1 MNPNDLANE
10 LEAQNYDYWLNLM
23 LDNVPNDIDKREGSI
38 IYDAV
43 APAAM
48 VNAQQSLSLAN
59 IIRETYIKTAQ
70 GEFLDYRAFEHGT
83 SRYEATNAEVKAKF
97 NDDDGNPVNVEVGD
111 RFASIAES
119 PIFYTVIKSNGDG
132 TAEMQAEEAGT
143 SANSY
148 LGQVL
153 PVTPNDNLAWA
164 EITEITIPARDEE
177 NDEHLRARLLNTNSW
192 VAYGGNVADYLN
204 MTSKINDVGA
214 TQVYPTWDGADAND
228 WTEMLLRMYTRWC
241 DKKGYKVE
249 TLDLLEGDEAGIK
262 SVTLKVKGEFAYG
275 YLKAEKGVHR
285 LVRISPFN
293 ANGKRQTSFAS
304 VEVLPELTKDQD
316 IDIRPEDLKIDTYRA
331 SGAGGQHVN
340 KTESA
345 IRITHLP
352 TGIVVQCQ
360 NERSQF
366 ANKDTAMAMLKSKLI
381 ELKERAHKE
390 KIEDLTGELKDMGWG
405 SQIRS
410 YVFHPYNMVKDHR
423 TNEET
428 SNLNAVMNG
437 EIDQFIVSYLKE
449 EAKK

>member
-1 MNPNDLANE
+1 MQE
-10 LEAQNYDYWLNLM
+10 SGFWE
-23 LDNVPNDIDKREGSI
+23 DIKRAEEVTKESKRIKDKIDRFE
-38 IYDAV
+38 
-43 APAAM
+43 
-48 VNAQQSLSLAN
+48 SLSSRVEDVEVLSELIEEEDQESIN
-59 IIRETYIKTAQ
+59 EVIREIRLIEKDVEEYRIELLLS
-70 GEFLDYRAFEHGT
+70 GEYDR
-83 SRYEATNAEVKAKF
+83 
-97 NDDDGNPVNVEVGD
+97 NDSILTLHAGVGG
-111 RFASIAES
+111 S
-119 PIFYTVIKSNGDG
+119 
-132 TAEMQAEEAGT
+132 
-143 SANSY
+143 
-148 LGQVL
+148 
-153 PVTPNDNLAWA
+153 
-164 EITEITIPARDEE
+164 
-177 NDEHLRARLLNTNSW
+177 
-192 VAYGGNVADYLN
+192 
-204 MTSKINDVGA
+204 
-214 TQVYPTWDGADAND
+214 DAND

-241 DKKGYKVE
+241 EKKGFKVE
-249 TLDLLEGDEAGIK
+249 TIDYLEGDEAGIK
-262 SVTLKVKGEFAYG
+262 SVTLKIKGEFAYG

-316 IDIRPEDLKIDTYRA
+316 IEIKSDDLKIDTYRS

-366 ANKDTAMAMLKSKLI
+366 ANKDTAMSMLKSKLI

-410 YVFHPYNMVKDHR
+410 YVFHPYNLVKDHR
-423 TNEET
+423 TSEET

-437 EIDQFIVSYLKE
+437 EIDNFITAYLKSNNL
-449 EAKK
+449 

>member
-1 MNPNDLANE
+1 MGGLFDKEGLEKRVKE
-10 LEAQNYDYWLNLM
+10 LELQMQETGFWD
-23 LDNVPNDIDKREGSI
+23 DNKR
-38 IYDAV
+38 
-43 APAAM
+43 
-48 VNAQQSLSLAN
+48 
-59 IIRETYIKTAQ
+59 
-70 GEFLDYRAFEHGT
+70 
-83 SRYEATNAEVKAKF
+83 
-97 NDDDGNPVNVEVGD
+97 
-111 RFASIAES
+111 
-119 PIFYTVIKSNGDG
+119 
-132 TAEMQAEEAGT
+132 AEEVTKESSRIKGKLEKYNSLT
-143 SANSY
+143 TTIEDIEVLYELMDKDDTESAEEIIN
-148 LGQVL
+148 
-153 PVTPNDNLAWA
+153 
-164 EITEITIPARDEE
+164 EITSLEKEVYEYKIGILLSGEYDR
-177 NDEHLRARLLNTNSW
+177 NDAILTLH
-192 VAYGGNVADYLN
+192 
-204 MTSKINDVGA
+204 VG
-214 TQVYPTWDGADAND
+214 VGGADAND
-228 WTEMLLRMYTRWC
+228 WTAMLLRMYTRWC

-437 EIDQFIVSYLKE
+437 EIDQFIVSYLKQ